1 MKKIVYT
8 VYCNGVD
15 GREPTKVLYA
25 FYDETERD
33 LVLESDKNKNYYSKG
48 EQIVDIGKT
57 QAQALAKLDEVDR
70 LVLSLSRWP
79 SKEPHPEPSTGT
91 TRGEVRS
98 LAR

>member
-33 LVLESDKNKNYYSKG
+33 LVLESDKNKNYYSK
-48 EQIVDIGKT
+48 KSN
-57 QAQALAKLDEVDR
+57 K
-70 LVLSLSRWP
+70 
-79 SKEPHPEPSTGT
+79 
-91 TRGEVRS
+91 
-98 LAR
+98 